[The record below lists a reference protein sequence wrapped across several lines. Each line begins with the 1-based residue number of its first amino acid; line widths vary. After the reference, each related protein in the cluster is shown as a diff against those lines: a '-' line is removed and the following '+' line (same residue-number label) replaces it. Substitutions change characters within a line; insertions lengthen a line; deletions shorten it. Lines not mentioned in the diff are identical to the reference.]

1 MKMPHKPAK
10 VRKDAAPANATTS
23 SVEQHYNEIEERR
36 LKEWENYQKSHRSMD
51 EANANRVFLDIAIGE
66 ALAGRLVVELFDD
79 VVPETAAHF
88 RRLATGA
95 DGVHEA
101 TDVKLD
107 YLYTPLELIDKAHG
121 YARFGDLLA
130 YGVRLEP
137 LRQENFKIRH
147 TTRGLLT
154 MTSYGPHM
162 CNTSFSITLGP
173 APALDYEQVVFG
185 KVVDGLPLLEKLEAM
200 PVDAVGRPVLPM
212 YIVLCGTL
220 TGERPPGKWIGSSE
234 QAADEEDA
242 TGELGE

>member
-1 MKMPHKPAK
+1 MPHKAPK
-10 VRKDAAPANATTS
+10 PRKDVSQANGAAP
-23 SVEQHYNEIEERR
+23 SVVQVYTDIEERR
-36 LKEWENYQKSHRSMD
+36 LKEWENYQKSHRSME

-79 VVPETAAHF
+79 VVPETAARF
-88 RRLATGA
+88 RRLVTGA
-95 DGVHEA
+95 DGVHDA

-107 YLYTPLELIDKAHG
+107 YLYTPLELIDKARG

-130 YGVRLEP
+130 YGVQLEP

-154 MTSYGPHM
+154 MTSYGPHL
-162 CNTSFSITLGP
+162 CNTSFGITLAP
-173 APALDYEQVVFG
+173 APSLDYEQVVFG

-200 PVDAVGRPVLPM
+200 PVDAVGRPLLPM

-220 TGERPPGKWIGSSE
+220 TGDRPPGKWTATQE
-234 QAADEEDA
+234 QGGDEEDA
-242 TGELGE
+242 GMDNTE